1 MVNKRPLRAVL
12 AGCGGI
18 SKTWLTAI
26 RDIPELALVG
36 LVDID
41 EAAAQRRAAEFGL
54 TEAIVGTDLA
64 ALLDHVQPDMVFDC
78 TVPPAHV
85 GVALTALAHGCH
97 VLGEKPLADSLD
109 GARRVVAAAQAAGRL
124 QAVIQNR
131 RYDPNIRRLARFLR
145 SGALGRLTTV
155 QSDFFIGAHFGG
167 FRDEMRHVLILDMAI
182 HTFDAARLLTGAD
195 PVAVTCREW
204 NPPGSWYHH
213 DASAVALFTLTG
225 DIRYVYHGSWCAEGL
240 NTNWEC
246 DWRFIGERGSVRWDG
261 VDGFQAEVIV
271 GRTGLRSTYQAIEV
285 PPLPESERPRATGHA
300 GVIREFVDCVR
311 TGRTPETAGSDNI
324 RSLAMVFGAIESAE
338 TERDIAIRW

>member
-1 MVNKRPLRAVL
+1 MVNERPLRAVL

-18 SKTWLTAI
+18 SRTWLTAI
-26 RDIPELALVG
+26 RDIPGLTLAG

-41 EAAAQRRAAEFGL
+41 EAAAQRRASEFGL
-54 TEAIVGTDLA
+54 TGAVIGTDLA
-64 ALLDHVQPDMVFDC
+64 AVLDRVQPDLVFDC

-109 GARRVVAAAQAAGRL
+109 GARRVVVAAREAGRL

-145 SGALGRLTTV
+145 SGTLGRLTTV

-204 NPPGSWYHH
+204 NPPSSWYHQ

-246 DWRFIGERGSVRWDG
+246 AWRFIGERGSVRWDG
-261 VDGFQAEVIV
+261 VDGFQAEVIA
-271 GRTGLRSTYQAIEV
+271 GRTGLRSTYEPIV
-285 PPLPESERPRATGHA
+285 MPPLPESEYPAAIGHA
-300 GVIREFVDCVR
+300 GVIRNFVDCVQ
-311 TGRTPETAGSDNI
+311 TGRMPETAGTDNI

-338 TERDIAIRW
+338 TGRDVTIAW